1 MKEALPEGFWT
12 YPPVALLSLTV
23 SALAM
28 LATATNVKNEVSR
41 AISDFVV
48 FLGEGRYSI
57 PHLPSHF
64 ILMQRLNFTAHHPD
78 L

>member
-28 LATATNVKNEVSR
+28 LATATKVKNEVSR

-48 FLGEGRYSI
+48 FLVKDVVPFPISPLTLYS
-57 PHLPSHF
+57 S
-64 ILMQRLNFTAHHPD
+64 D
-78 L
+78 D

>member
-23 SALAM
+23 NALAM

-48 FLGEGRYSI
+48 FLVKDVVPFPISPLTLYS
-57 PHLPSHF
+57 S
-64 ILMQRLNFTAHHPD
+64 D
-78 L
+78 D

>member
-28 LATATNVKNEVSR
+28 LATATKVKNEVSR

-48 FLGEGRYSI
+48 FLVKDGAPFPISPLTLYS
-57 PHLPSHF
+57 S
-64 ILMQRLNFTAHHPD
+64 D
-78 L
+78 D

>member
-48 FLGEGRYSI
+48 FLVKDAVPFPISSLTLYS
-57 PHLPSHF
+57 S
-64 ILMQRLNFTAHHPD
+64 D
-78 L
+78 D